1 MANRRKFLIGMGSLA
16 AGSAAAF
23 GTSATTTFDL
33 DNKNVNANV
42 VTDSSGAVALQDG
55 EQGGI
60 INHTGGE
67 LEIDFAEGSA
77 SGVGVGS
84 RVDIGGPSSPGD
96 SAFTITNQTT
106 AEIDI
111 TLEFETAD
119 SSLSKFETDFEA
131 NENGSEIV
139 FNPYNNDTES
149 NIRYPIR
156 ATDIHSPGDTI
167 SETFEDVSSGGTI
180 AVAVSV
186 IADQPGSA
194 PNENLSGV
202 LNITATRD

>member
-1 MANRRKFLIGMGSLA
+1 MGSLA
-16 AGSAAAF
+16 AGSATAL

-60 INHTGGE
+60 INHTGSE

-84 RVDIGGPSSPGD
+84 RVDIGGPSSPSD

-106 AEIDI
+106 SDLDI
-111 TLEFETAD
+111 KFEFEAAD
-119 SSLSKFETDFEA
+119 SSLSKFDTDFEA
-131 NENGSEIV
+131 NENGSYLKFQI
-139 FNPYNNDTES
+139 YNNDTKS
-149 NIRYPIR
+149 NIRHQLEASHR
-156 ATDIHSPGDTI
+156 TGGTVSQ
-167 SETFEDVSSGGTI
+167 TFEDVSSGGTI
-180 AVAVSV
+180 AVAVTLN
-186 IADQPGSA
+186 ADRPGSGT
-194 PNENLSGV
+194 NENLSGV